1 MLFKLLRAGRP
12 HFLVIGLALFIFGVA
27 WAALSGASLSLP
39 RLMLGALVILLAQLS
54 VSYSNEYFDQA
65 VDQPGS
71 ATSFSGGSGVLAVN
85 PDLRKAVLRIAL
97 VLMAG
102 SLLSG
107 AVFLWIYSYPLWMMA
122 FVILGNLAGWYY
134 SAPPLRL
141 SARGLGEICYIL
153 ILGFLVPAMGY
164 LTLQGRL
171 DSTGALVLPPL
182 CLYSLASILDVE
194 LPDLEVDLAG
204 GKKTWVVR
212 WGRRFGFRAIGLL
225 LLASTGYFFL
235 FPRFYGGQLPLD
247 FRSLGLLS
255 LIPLGAGLVGFVN
268 HPLERGPATRI
279 STWIILSLVIFV
291 LIVDAYLIY
300 LSTR

>member
-1 MLFKLLRAGRP
+1 M
-12 HFLVIGLALFIFGVA
+12 V
-27 WAALSGASLSLP
+27 
-39 RLMLGALVILLAQLS
+39 LLAQLS
-54 VSYSNEYFDQA
+54 VSYSNEYFDLA

-71 ATSFSGGSGVLAVN
+71 VTPFSGGSGVLAVN
-85 PDLRKAVLRIAL
+85 PGLRQAVRWIAL

-107 AVFLWIYSYPLWMMA
+107 AAFLWMYSYPLWLML

-153 ILGFLVPAMGY
+153 IIGFLVPAMGY
-164 LTLQGRL
+164 LTLRGRL
-171 DSTGALVLPPL
+171 DSSGALVLTPL

-212 WGRRFGFRAIGLL
+212 RGRSFGFRAIGLL

-235 FPRFYGGQLPLD
+235 FPWFYGGQLPVD
-247 FRSLGLLS
+247 FRILGLLS

-279 STWIILSLVIFV
+279 STWIILSLLIFA
-291 LIVDAYLIY
+291 LLADIYLIY
-300 LSTR
+300 LSAR